1 MSVIITIDGDG
12 LSLKRETTLLKA
24 GQIIT
29 FLGTEENYSSDIPSG
44 KSNITPLLN
53 PAPNLTP
60 GELIIE
66 ANAKT
71 NVERILVLGK
81 FVTDKNRSDKFST
94 KEVLIELK
102 KIGGEPHNFARD
114 IRMAVSSNYIHPID
128 KNQGEYVVTSTGK
141 KAIEDKFSNK
151 TNKTTS
157 KTRRGGT
164 GGKKVA
170 VPPRQEVLSI
180 PKVTT
185 LSGFPDFHNLPTRSD
200 SILWTLEYANSNNIE
215 SLTPREV
222 EEITDKLLNRV
233 AQKDFSAFN
242 KRNIRKG
249 YVLQDGGKFKLQPKG
264 IDHLKELTSGN
275 EKKEEK

>member
-1 MSVIITIDGDG
+1 MSVTITIDGDG
-12 LSLKRETTLLKA
+12 LSLKRETSLLKA

-29 FLGTEENYSSDIPSG
+29 FLGSEESFSSDLPVE
-44 KSNITPLLN
+44 KSNTPPLLN
-53 PAPNLTP
+53 PSPNLTP

-71 NVERILVLGK
+71 NAEKILVLGK
-81 FVTDKNRSDKFST
+81 YITDKDLSDKFST

-114 IRMAVSSNYIHPID
+114 IRTAISSSYIYPID
-128 KNQGEYVVTSTGK
+128 MRQGEYGVTSTGK

-151 TNKTTS
+151 TNKANS
-157 KTRRGGT
+157 GTRRNGT

-170 VPPRQEVLSI
+170 VPPRQEVILM

-185 LSGFPDFHNLPTRSD
+185 LSGFPDFHDLPTKSD
-200 SILWTLEYANSNNIE
+200 SILWTLEYVNNHNID

-222 EEITDKLLNRV
+222 EVITDKLLNRV

-242 KRNIRKG
+242 KRNMRKG
-249 YVLQDGGKFKLQPKG
+249 YVLQDNGKFKLQQKG
-264 IDHLKELTSGN
+264 INHLKKLTSGN
-275 EKKEEK
+275 DKKEEK